1 MDLRL
6 REFLIATIRSGKVRI
21 KDFNISIR
29 PPELQDVIDSY
40 DVYTEAFEEARS
52 DGLMNSKELEAFMLI
67 TEAWTDVDDEAV
79 KTVQK
84 SIEESKLELYEKYLN
99 DDFVKVRRKRLR
111 RQEKLLDTLMSRKN
125 SMYMQSAEQYA
136 EMSRLLF
143 IVKKCCIE
151 SAFDIDDNI
160 DDLIVAYQRNILSD
174 TEIREL
180 CRTEPWRSLWSMAEK
195 SGIRL
200 FINEEPT
207 INQRNIVLWS
217 RTYDSVHE
225 SMDTPPKEVIED
237 DDFLDG
243 WFVSQKRKR
252 EAEANKK
259 ATEDSIKNEKIKSSE
274 NVFIMASNKKE
285 ADAISAANDVAALS
299 IKERRA
305 LDIEKKGKLQHH
317 QFSDKQAEYKKEIM
331 EGFKKGNRQ
340 K

>member
-6 REFLIATIRSGKVRI
+6 REFLIATIRSGKVYI
-21 KDFNISIR
+21 KDFNITIR

-40 DVYTEAFEEARS
+40 DAYMEAFEEARS
-52 DGLMNSKELEAFMLI
+52 DGLMDSKELETFMLV
-67 TEAWTDVDDEAV
+67 TEAWTDIDDEAV
-79 KTVQK
+79 KTVEK
-84 SIEESKLELYEKYLN
+84 SIEESKLQLYEKYLN
-99 DDFVKVRRKRLR
+99 DDFVKVNRKRLR
-111 RQEKLLDTLMSRKN
+111 RQEKLVSTLLSKKN

-160 DDLIVAYQRNILSD
+160 DDLIVAYQKNILSD
-174 TEIREL
+174 TEIRKL

-225 SMDTPPKEVIED
+225 SMDTPPKEVIDD

-243 WFVSQKRKR
+243 WFIKQRRKR

-259 ATEDSIKNEKIKSSE
+259 ATEDNVKNEKIKSSE
-274 NVFIMASNKKE
+274 NVFMMAGSKKE
-285 ADAISAANDVAALS
+285 AAAISSANDEQSSL
-299 IKERRA
+299 IKSQRMRQINQE
-305 LDIEKKGKLQHH
+305 GSLQHH
-317 QFSDKQAEYKKEIM
+317 HFSDKQAEYRKQIN
-331 EGFKKGNRQ
+331 EGFKKGSRS
-340 K
+340 

>member
-6 REFLIATIRSGKVRI
+6 REFLIATIRSGKVYI
-21 KDFNISIR
+21 KDFNITIR

-40 DVYTEAFEEARS
+40 DAYMEAFEEARS
-52 DGLMNSKELEAFMLI
+52 DGLMDSKELDTFMLV
-67 TEAWTDVDDEAV
+67 TEAWTDIDDEAV
-79 KTVQK
+79 KTVEK

-99 DDFVKVRRKRLR
+99 DDFVKVNRKRLR
-111 RQEKLLDTLMSRKN
+111 RQEKLLSTLLSKKN

-143 IVKKCCIE
+143 IVKKCCID

-160 DDLIVAYQRNILSD
+160 DDLIVAYQKNILSD

-225 SMDTPPKEVIED
+225 SMDTPPKEVIDD

-243 WFVSQKRKR
+243 WFIKQRRKR

-259 ATEDSIKNEKIKSSE
+259 ATEDSLKNEKIRDSE
-274 NVFIMASNKKE
+274 NVFVMANNKKE
-285 ADAISAANDVAALS
+285 AAAISSANDEEAAF
-299 IKERRA
+299 IKRQRA
-305 LDIEKKGKLQHH
+305 KQLNTQGKLKHH
-317 QFSDKQAEYKKEIM
+317 QFADKQAEYRKQIN
-331 EGFKKGNRQ
+331 EGFKKGSRS
-340 K
+340 